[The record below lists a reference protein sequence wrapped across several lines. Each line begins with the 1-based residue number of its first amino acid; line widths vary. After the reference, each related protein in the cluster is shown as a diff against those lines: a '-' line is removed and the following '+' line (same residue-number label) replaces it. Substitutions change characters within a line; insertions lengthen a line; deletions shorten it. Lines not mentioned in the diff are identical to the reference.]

1 MSGCNVENF
10 YITAMQKQEDEDID
24 LTHLIV
30 RIWRRKLFAAIIAV
44 ICFAGAFAYT
54 KLASKFYETSIKFVY
69 QSAAKQNQGLSAI
82 AALAGIP
89 SKGNTDDG
97 SAYMEDII
105 ESADF
110 LSQFTN
116 KEWFISDT
124 SKIADTLNPI
134 TLEKFWK
141 IKLDS
146 TVNDKERVLQ
156 AILIGKILSKKY
168 IKYEQDKKKGVISI
182 TTSFEDPK
190 LSYDFNV
197 ALFEELGNTL
207 ANKMHFKVSENRK
220 FIEERLA
227 EVKNDLRKSEGIL
240 LDFKQRN
247 RSWNDPSIQLQE
259 SRLIRDV
266 TLNQELAIQL
276 QKQYE
281 LAKIEEAKD
290 MPLLDVIESPRRA
303 LGSSKPKKKII
314 LAAGAAGGIA
324 VGLMFALL
332 LDLWCT
338 ERKSLMQRLSAAQ
351 KELDA

>member
-105 ESADF
+105 KSADF
-110 LSQFTN
+110 LSQFAD
-116 KEWFISDT
+116 KKWLISDT

-134 TLEKFWK
+134 TLEDFWK
-141 IKLDS
+141 IELDS
-146 TVNDKERVLQ
+146 TAIDKEKVLQ
-156 AILIGKILSKKY
+156 AVIIETLKGKY
-168 IKYEQDKKKGVISI
+168 IKYKQDKKTQVISI

-197 ALFEELGNTL
+197 ALFEELNNTL
-207 ANKMHFKVSENRK
+207 ANRMHFKVSENRK
-220 FIEERLA
+220 FIEERLS
-227 EVKNDLRKSEGIL
+227 EVKSDLRKSEGIL

-259 SRLIRDV
+259 SRLIREV

-290 MPLLDVIESPRRA
+290 MPLLDVIESPSRA
-303 LGSSKPKKKII
+303 LRYSKPKKKII
-314 LAAGAAGGIA
+314 MAAGVAGGIA
-324 VGLMFALL
+324 VGLIFALL

-351 KELDA
+351 KEFSA

>member
-1 MSGCNVENF
+1 MGSIRKNF
-10 YITAMQKQEDEDID
+10 YITPMQEPEEEEID
-24 LTHLIV
+24 LTRLIA
-30 RIWRRKLFAAIIAV
+30 RIWRRKLYVAIITA

-54 KLASKFYETSIKFVY
+54 KRAPKFYETSIKFVY
-69 QSAAKQNQGLSAI
+69 QSAAKQSQGLSAL
-82 AALAGIP
+82 AALAGV
-89 SKGNTDDG
+89 SVGGSTDDG

-105 ESADF
+105 KSADF
-110 LSQFTN
+110 LSQFMG
-116 KEWFISDT
+116 KEWFICDT

-134 TLEKFWK
+134 TLENFWK

-146 TVNDKERVLQ
+146 TVKDKERVLQ
-156 AILIGKILSKKY
+156 AIMIGKILRYKY
-168 IKYEQDKKKGVISI
+168 IQYTQDKKTGIISI

-190 LSYDFNV
+190 LSYDFNI
-197 ALFEELGNTL
+197 ALFEELSNTL

-220 FIEERLA
+220 FIEERLV
-227 EVKNDLRKSEGIL
+227 EVKSDLRKSEGIL

-259 SRLIRDV
+259 SRYIRDV

-303 LGSSKPKKKII
+303 LGHSKPKEKMI
-314 LAAGAAGGIA
+314 LAAGIAGGIA
-324 VGLMFALL
+324 LGLMFALL

-338 ERKSLMQRLSAAQ
+338 ERKSFMQKLSASAAQ
-351 KELDA
+351 V

>member
-105 ESADF
+105 KSADF
-110 LSQFTN
+110 LSQFAD
-116 KEWFISDT
+116 KKWLISDT

-134 TLEKFWK
+134 TLEDFWK
-141 IKLDS
+141 IELDS
-146 TVNDKERVLQ
+146 TAIDKEKVLQ
-156 AILIGKILSKKY
+156 AVIIETLKGKY
-168 IKYEQDKKKGVISI
+168 IKYKQDKKTQVISI

-197 ALFEELGNTL
+197 ALFEELNNTL
-207 ANKMHFKVSENRK
+207 ANRMHFKVSENRK
-220 FIEERLA
+220 FIEERLS
-227 EVKNDLRKSEGIL
+227 EVKSDLRKSEGIL

-259 SRLIRDV
+259 SRLIREV
-266 TLNQELAIQL
+266 TLNQKLAIQL

-290 MPLLDVIESPRRA
+290 MPLLDVIESPSRA
-303 LGSSKPKKKII
+303 LRYSKPKKKII
-314 LAAGAAGGIA
+314 MAAGVAGGIA
-324 VGLMFALL
+324 VGLIFALL

-351 KELDA
+351 KEFSA